1 MAQVTTYIM
10 PDRNGASNFI
20 RDSIEISALERYI
33 REKRKAGLPGFGI
46 TEAIMAAYVRCIAR
60 YPGCNRFLSGQ
71 KVYARGNDIQ
81 VCMVASKRG
90 SSPPPGPAADF
101 AMTPSSGCR
110 SRISSRRCPAWRREI
125 IPCNDLGV

>member
-1 MAQVTTYIM
+1 MKIPDLMFSLGVFFTCLSIRTHTDSLYHPTWGDRSDGRRLRTLSPMAQVTTYIM

-71 KVYARGNDIQ
+71 KGL
-81 VCMVASKRG
+81 
-90 SSPPPGPAADF
+90 
-101 AMTPSSGCR
+101 
-110 SRISSRRCPAWRREI
+110 CPWQ
-125 IPCNDLGV
+125 